1 MFVCLIACHG
11 NMIFHYYS
19 VGGTNNRQQKEF
31 WEGGGGTQIDVSS
44 FHLFLVGYVRIGRG
58 KQRVLLAL
66 FLVVFGWNGRLFFLI
81 FLVFWVARA
90 CARCTILRKCDYSAW
105 RYIPVT

>member
-1 MFVCLIACHG
+1 
-11 NMIFHYYS
+11 MIFHYYS

-58 KQRVLLAL
+58 KQKVSLAL

-81 FLVFWVARA
+81 FFFLFLG
-90 CARCTILRKCDYSAW
+90 CEGLCSLYYSERVRLFRMAIYP
-105 RYIPVT
+105 RNVTRLH